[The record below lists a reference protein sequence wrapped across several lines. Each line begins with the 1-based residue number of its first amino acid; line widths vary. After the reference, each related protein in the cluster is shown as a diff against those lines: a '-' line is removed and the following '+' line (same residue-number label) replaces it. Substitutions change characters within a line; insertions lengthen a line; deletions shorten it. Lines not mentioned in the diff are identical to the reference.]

1 MVDTENDSSKGEL
14 ISHNKDASTIKLS
27 NYEVISILEVLI
39 KRLNYGLLNPKKKF
53 VLFPH

>member
-27 NYEVISILEVLI
+27 NYESYFNSGSADKTI
-39 KRLNYGLLNPKKKF
+39 KLWIINPKKKF